1 MASEAVE
8 IGCLSIR
15 LAIVVV
21 LVIVFAIGTIV
32 LFPIMCLVWLMI
44 PFLFI

>member
-8 IGCLSIR
+8 IGCLTMR
-15 LAIVVV
+15 IVFLVV
-21 LVIVFAIGTIV
+21 LALFFVTMTIV
-32 LFPIMCLVWLMI
+32 LFPVLCLVWLII